1 MSFAGGPGSA
11 DAFAER
17 DAWVADSELH
27 GPAFLP
33 APEPAGRLILFGA
46 VELAAALSQLAAAI
60 GWTAYVVDPRAQY
73 AVAARFPGAAE
84 VVVAWPREAFERLGG
99 IDAATA
105 VAVLTH
111 DPVLDD
117 PALEIAL
124 RSPAMFVGAMGS
136 RRTQAARRERL
147 AQRGVAPEELA
158 GLAGPIG
165 LDLGART
172 AMETALSI
180 LGEIVAVAHG
190 RDGGRLRAGEGS
202 IREARVS

>member
-1 MSFAGGPGSA
+1 MSAE
-11 DAFAER
+11 AER
-17 DAWVADSELH
+17 DEWAARSELH

-46 VELAAALSQLAAAI
+46 VELAAALSELADAI
-60 GWTAYVVDPRAQY
+60 GWSAYVVDPRERY
-73 AVAARFPGAAE
+73 ARRELFPGAAE
-84 VVVAWPREAFERLGG
+84 VVVAWPEQAFERLGG
-99 IDAATA
+99 IDEATA

-111 DPVLDD
+111 DPALDD

-136 RRTQAARRERL
+136 RRTQATRRERL
-147 AQRGVAPEELA
+147 ADRGLSGEEL
-158 GLAGPIG
+158 GRLSGPIG

-190 RDGGRLRAGEGS
+190 RDGGRLKIGEGS
-202 IREARVS
+202 IREAQA